1 MVNHGGVIQAAGT
14 LNINTHEKSLSNAQ
28 QGLIASTD
36 NAQLATGTLD
46 NSTGR
51 IQAGGTAAATATTPE
66 QTLLADI
73 SISAS
78 GPMQNVGGMVEAS
91 RNVDIAAQGLDNSQ
105 GSVLAANALTVQSAD
120 AVRNSAGKLL
130 SNGQV
135 RVTSRS
141 LINDQQG
148 QIGSSNSS
156 VAIDTGA
163 LNNQTGTI
171 ASASN
176 ILLGTQQL
184 DNTSGQISGATVVI
198 DSHQQTVTNVQGR
211 ITATTGAIEL
221 ESGALFNQGGLI
233 QAKQQLSL
241 NTHNQMLVNA
251 DTKDVGGLLS
261 GSDLILKT
269 GAWNNINGNV
279 QSAATVQARAS
290 SLDNSAGKILAGKT
304 LNLATSDAL
313 VNTSGQI
320 AATEAV
326 TVQAGS
332 ITNTA
337 QGQIGSVSDAVVLN
351 TGSFDNQTGVVMGST
366 SLRVDSQTLNNAQGT
381 LSAGT
386 TSIDTHQQSLNNNA
400 GTIAA
405 TTGALFLSSG
415 VISNQTGTMFAAD
428 ALRLVG
434 TGNLDNTQGKIASYG
449 NAYLNVDGFVL
460 NRAGVIQTGQD
471 TPSSLELHSAGGIDN
486 SAGGSIGSLGT
497 LTVTSGG
504 ALQNVEGSIVSNSD
518 VSLQVAG
525 LDNKAGRVSANT
537 VHIESRNGAGDWQA
551 VNNQGGNIA
560 ANQTL
565 TIESGRLDNST
576 GGSIATTAAGSSITV
591 VSHGQDIV
599 NQQSGS
605 AGGILAAGSLQ
616 VDAQGGRLDNGSAG
630 YIGAAGRMDLV
641 AASIQNQS
649 GTIAADSD
657 ISLRATA
664 VSGTGIDNS
673 SGTIQAKGSDITITA
688 GATDINNGAGNI
700 VADQN
705 LAVTTT
711 GSINNLQ
718 GKMTAGQVLAISDS
732 ARVTNTGGTL
742 HAGELLALRNTS
754 VTGDGKLLS
763 DKDLELALRDSYTLA
778 TGGQLSA
785 NGQLTLSSQGDIV
798 NQGNILGGTGVSVSA
813 VNVDN
818 QAGASITSAG
828 TTRVSASNTLTNRGL
843 IDGADTQ
850 ISAGTVNNVGSG
862 RIYGDRIAIRAGTV
876 NNTAE
881 VVDGVRQSATIAAR
895 EALNIGTLTLNNNG
909 GATLLSLGDLNVAAG
924 IDSLG
929 VASLGQAVAI
939 NNHGASIESMGN
951 MRLNALDVNNTNAN
965 LTVTPH
971 VLQSSERKS
980 DMFAPP
986 GEEPQDAKW
995 FREVGGSVG
1004 MYKIANPDLWGIYH
1018 APAYTA
1024 EDTYC
1029 SGGDSGVCTTT
1040 PAYYEPRTSSRYAEF
1055 GVTPPPAVAAPK
1067 PTVQQYGGITFTI
1080 GGFDGESSTT
1090 RVIWPQG
1097 SDKAGYDAAL
1107 EAYYADQQAVKD
1119 AAVALQNVISAV
1131 NAENNRTTNQYR
1143 DYVYIGGVS
1152 ESIYRDAVASSDPG
1166 RISVGGNL
1174 TVQGNLNNIDSSVI
1188 AGGAISVSGGT
1199 LNNQSTQ
1206 GVQSTETSGTAYSI
1220 HWEHHGGFSDSQERQ
1235 IWGVSP
1241 YSNLSSI
1248 TFNLPTTV
1256 YLQYTKPQPP
1266 KQVDANANS
1275 GQNVQVNG
1283 GVAAGVDREASAT
1296 STQSAA
1302 GPLQGQAG
1310 VSADLRTS
1318 NGAGISSTAV
1328 TADASVGQRASQPTE
1343 VQLTNA
1349 NANGSTIA
1357 RTVAPAAS
1365 LPSSSLFVIH
1375 AGNGNM
1381 PLVETDPRFT
1391 NYRQWLSS
1399 DYMLQA
1405 LAIDPALSQKRMG
1418 DGFYEQQLIRD
1429 QVAQLTGRRFIGD
1442 FRSDDEQYKALMDA
1456 GVTFGKAHG
1465 IRPGISLTP
1474 EQIAQLTSDIVW
1486 LVEREASLADGSRQ
1500 KVLVPQVYVVTRA
1513 GDVMPDGALISG
1525 DSVHLNLRGDA
1536 YNQGTIA
1543 GRKVVSISA
1552 DNIHNVSGRISG
1564 DAVGLQAL
1572 NDINVIG
1579 ATVQA
1584 RSALIADAGR
1594 DLNVRTTT
1602 STNAGGDKDNG
1613 FSSTV
1618 IDRVAGLYLDRT
1630 ATDAGVSNSGL
1641 MLLTA
1646 GHNVNLAG
1654 AVIGNAQANSNTVI
1668 QAGNDLNVGT
1678 VATGNQQNIRFD
1690 SRNHLNWGESR
1701 EVGSVI
1707 ATAGNAQ
1714 LSAGNDVNAR
1724 AAQVLASEDLS
1735 IQAARDINIGAG
1747 VATRNL
1753 DDAYYR
1759 SGSGLFGS
1767 SSLTLRNTVQSS
1779 EAITSDI
1786 AGRTVN
1792 MHAGNNLN
1800 ANATTVSA
1808 TEGGLLSAGNNVTLG
1823 TAENTRKE
1831 YHFEHS
1837 TSSGL
1842 SLSGWSSSQSTST
1855 DTLDA
1860 VRHTGSVAST
1870 VGGNIVVAGNL
1881 NGAAATQT
1889 DKGIV
1894 SLAGSTVRSEQGMAV
1909 VSGNHVV
1916 LDAVRDSEQS
1926 TSAVQSSSTAFS
1938 PWQIAATKKG
1948 TSDSRQETTTLQGS
1962 SVQGGNGAAVIASGA
1977 VLGQAA
1983 NLQAGAGKLLV
1994 QGATVDLRAGL
2005 NSDLSHTETTF
2016 KKSGVDTIS
2025 DNTPGKG
2032 INYKS
2037 QGTQDHASTSLVPTT
2052 LGGSAIE
2059 IRSTAGDLSLAGV
2072 QVKDAG
2078 TPVTLATAGKLNLDV
2093 VQTTDQQS
2101 SSGKASDLVWQ
2112 SVRGS
2117 GHVDE
2122 TTHYNQLGSNVT
2134 IIAPQITAQMSVKDS
2149 AQALAQQP
2157 GLQWMGQ
2164 LTSNPELAGKV
2175 NWQQVQQAHEQWNYK
2190 QQGLSPA
2197 AAAVVAIVVA
2207 YFTAGAGTSL
2217 ATSTS
2222 MTTTAGS
2229 ATASG
2234 VAAAGA
2240 GVAGSGVAA
2249 GTVLTTTGAVVAG
2262 ASGAAISTLASKA
2275 AVSLINNGGDLGKTL
2290 NDLGSSDSVRQL
2302 AAAALT
2308 GGALVGLNAS
2318 MGWDKPASSTTLD
2331 WTDKLGRSLSNNLAD
2346 ASIKSALGQGKLEDN
2361 LKGAIV
2367 GALGASLANAVG
2379 DLSTGDNAALNSFGN
2394 KVAHALVGCGMGA
2407 AMQGGKDGCA
2417 AGALGA
2423 VVGEATAELFNSSG
2437 TVKPFTKELAQIT
2450 AIVAAAATGQDVNT
2464 AQLAA
2469 NNSVSNNYLA
2479 HAERELLK
2487 KATAACAT
2495 SGFANKAAC
2504 DTTYFLQR
2512 KDELSSRLLANAAAT
2527 CKGEE
2532 CKAVADFAYQESK
2545 RVACPPGYA
2554 CADQNEVNKD
2564 WYAATSKAQG
2574 LQNVYPELWVMDV
2587 KAVADLAK
2595 FGVNLTRAT
2604 SLNAAESL
2612 NILRTLRSSGAG
2624 LSDNLLAEADFAA
2637 YNVKYAIP
2645 KSAVNVVP
2653 KYVPGTLSAAD
2664 EAAFA
2669 GALSYINAGTKPS
2682 GALAK
2687 KWGTQFKNL
2696 EGELPGAQGLA
2707 SPYVEYR
2714 VAPSAGQIGA
2724 GTNRIVVNSQ
2734 TGEVYYT
2741 WTHYGTSGNPPFV
2754 KIR

>member
-1 MVNHGGVIQAAGT
+1 MLAG
-14 LNINTHEKSLSNAQ
+14 
-28 QGLIASTD
+28 D
-36 NAQLATGTLD
+36 
-46 NSTGR
+46 
-51 IQAGGTAAATATTPE
+51 
-66 QTLLADI
+66 
-73 SISAS
+73 
-78 GPMQNVGGMVEAS
+78 
-91 RNVDIAAQGLDNSQ
+91 
-105 GSVLAANALTVQSAD
+105 ALTVQSAD
-120 AVRNSAGKLL
+120 VVRNSAGKLL
-130 SNGQV
+130 SNGQA
-135 RVTSRS
+135 RITSSS

-148 QIGSSNSS
+148 QIGSSSS
-156 VAIDTGA
+156 NVAIDTGA

-176 ILLGTQQL
+176 VSLDTQQL
-184 DNTSGQISGATVVI
+184 DNTSGQISGATVAI
-198 DSHQQTVTNVQGR
+198 DSHQQTVTNVHGR

-241 NTHNQMLVNA
+241 NTHNQMLINA

-279 QSAATVQARAS
+279 QSAATVQARTS

-304 LNLATSDAL
+304 LSLATTDAL

-326 TVQAGS
+326 TVHAGS

-337 QGQIGSVSDAVVLN
+337 QGQIGSVTDAVVLN

-405 TTGALFLSSG
+405 TSGALSLSSG
-415 VISNQTGTMFAAD
+415 VISNQTGTMFAAG

-460 NRAGVIQTGQD
+460 NRAGVIQTGKD
-471 TPSSLELHSAGGIDN
+471 TPSSLELHSSGGIDN

-504 ALQNVEGSIVSNSD
+504 VLQNAEGSIVSNSN

-551 VNNQGGNIA
+551 VSNQGGNIA
-560 ANQTL
+560 ANQTV

-576 GGSIATTAAGSSITV
+576 GGSIATTAAGSSMTV

-616 VDAQGGRLDNGSAG
+616 VDAQGGRLDNGSGG
-630 YIGAAGRMDLV
+630 YIGAAGPMNLA
-641 AASIQNQS
+641 AASIVNQS
-649 GTIAADSD
+649 GTIAADGD

-664 VSGTGIDNS
+664 ASGTGLDNS
-673 SGTIQAKGSDITITA
+673 SGTVQAKGSDITITA
-688 GATDINNGAGNI
+688 GATDISNSAGNI

-705 LAVTTT
+705 LAITTT
-711 GSINNLQ
+711 GGINNQQ
-718 GKMTAGQVLAISDS
+718 GQMTAGQVLAISDS

-798 NQGNILGGTGVSVSA
+798 NQGKILGGTGVSVSA

-881 VVDGVRQSATIAAR
+881 VVDGAPQSATIAAR
-895 EALNIGTLTLNNNG
+895 ETLSIGTLTLNNNG

-929 VASLGQAVAI
+929 VASIGQAVAI
-939 NNHGASIESMGN
+939 NNHGGNIESMVN

-1004 MYKIANPDLWGIYH
+1004 LYKIANPDLWGIYH
-1018 APAYTA
+1018 APAYKP
-1024 EDTYC
+1024 ERTYC
-1029 SGGDSGVCTTT
+1029 SGGDSEVCTTT
-1040 PAYYEPRTSSRYAEF
+1040 RAYYEPRTSSRYAEF
-1055 GVTPPPAVAAPK
+1055 GVTPPPAVAASK

-1080 GGFDGESSTT
+1080 GGFDGESSTI

-1097 SDKAGYDAAL
+1097 SNKAGYDAAL

-1220 HWEHHGGFSDSQERQ
+1220 HWEHHGGFRDSQERQ
-1235 IWGVSP
+1235 IRGVSP
-1241 YSNLSSI
+1241 YSNLSTI

-1256 YLQYTKPQPP
+1256 YLQYTKPQLP

-1275 GQNVQVNG
+1275 GQNVQVNA
-1283 GVAAGVDREASAT
+1283 GVAAGVDREAPGT
-1296 STQSAA
+1296 STQGAA
-1302 GPLQGQAG
+1302 GPLQGQTAG
-1310 VSADLRTS
+1310 VTADLRTS
-1318 NGAGISSTAV
+1318 TAAEVSFTAV
-1328 TADASVGQRASQPTE
+1328 ASGATDGPRASQPIE
-1343 VQLTNA
+1343 VQLA
-1349 NANGSTIA
+1349 NASASGSTIA

-1724 AAQVLASEDLS
+1724 AAQVLAGEDLS

-1962 SVQGGNGAAVIASGA
+1962 SVQGGNDAAVIASGA

-1983 NLQAGAGKLLV
+1983 NLQGGAGKLLV

-2093 VQTTDQQS
+2093 VQTTEQQS
-2101 SSGKASDLVWQ
+2101 SSGKASDLAWQ

-2164 LTSNPELAGKV
+2164 LSSNPELASKV
-2175 NWQQVQQAHEQWNYK
+2175 NWQQVQEAHEQWNYK
-2190 QQGLSPA
+2190 QQGLTPA
-2197 AAAVVAIVVA
+2197 AAAVVAIVAAWVVGPA
-2207 YFTAGAGTSL
+2207 AASL
-2217 ATSTS
+2217 
-2222 MTTTAGS
+2222 GQ
-2229 ATASG
+2229 G
-2234 VAAAGA
+2234 AAAGA
-2240 GVAGSGVAA
+2240 AA
-2249 GTVLTTTGAVVAG
+2249 AG
-2262 ASGAAISTLASKA
+2262 ASTTAVVISGAVQAGVTTLASQA
-2275 AVSLINNGGDLGKTL
+2275 AVSVINNGGDLGKVL
-2290 NDLGSSDSVRQL
+2290 DDLGSKESVRNL
-2302 AAAALT
+2302 ATAMVTA
-2308 GGALVGLNAS
+2308 GALSGLNAS
-2318 MGWDKPASSTTLD
+2318 MGWDKPPSGTLD
-2331 WTDKLGRSLSNNLAD
+2331 WTDKLGRSLTNNLAQ
-2346 ASIKSALGQGKLEDN
+2346 ASINSALGQGKLEDN

-2367 GALGASLANAVG
+2367 GAVGASLANAVG

-2407 AMQGGKDGCA
+2407 AMQGSSKGCA

-2423 VVGEATAELFNSSG
+2423 VIAEATAELYNAGGS
-2437 TVKPFTKELAQIT
+2437 VKPFTKEIGQI
-2450 AIVAAAATGQDVNT
+2450 AAVVAAAATGQNVST
-2464 AQLAA
+2464 AQLAGTNA
-2469 NNSVSNNYLA
+2469 VTNNYLK
-2479 HAERELLK
+2479 HYEVDEFLK
-2487 KATAACAT
+2487 ASAACKN
-2495 SGFANKAAC
+2495 GKG
-2504 DTTYFLQR
+2504 D
-2512 KDELSSRLLANAAAT
+2512 ANACQTVKRLEQVSMERNSAIRNCKQTNTCEQWLAT
-2527 CKGEE
+2527 
-2532 CKAVADFAYQESK
+2532 VQQD
-2545 RVACPPGYA
+2545 R
-2554 CADQNEVNKD
+2554 
-2564 WYAATSKAQG
+2564 
-2574 LQNVYPELWVMDV
+2574 
-2587 KAVADLAK
+2587 ADLALALQGNYQAGEQYFRAPTNPVRHQLVLRDDLLKAQLIDMGAVVTGMGGYSQLFVNARDEYVAGMQAQGTSWREAQRNFNERHGYNVEGVLPAVGVLAGIGGRGRVAAQPKATNSTNSIVKAAKGGVIVGEIAVTTKPLALPAPKIGEVVPNAMSAAETAQAADIVAFKGGK
-2595 FGVNLTRAT
+2595 FVGQPASNTPGIDGWLNGVPVSLKEVTGNGMTAVQRNVIGGTNQMSKAGQVGDMYVDATKAGVSTQDVTNWVKPGSPIANVLNEGTVNNINIKTKNGWVTLTRST
-2604 SLNAAESL
+2604 
-2612 NILRTLRSSGAG
+2612 I
-2624 LSDNLLAEADFAA
+2624 
-2637 YNVKYAIP
+2637 K
-2645 KSAVNVVP
+2645 VP
-2653 KYVPGTLSAAD
+2653 
-2664 EAAFA
+2664 E
-2669 GALSYINAGTKPS
+2669 KP
-2682 GALAK
+2682 
-2687 KWGTQFKNL
+2687 
-2696 EGELPGAQGLA
+2696 
-2707 SPYVEYR
+2707 
-2714 VAPSAGQIGA
+2714 
-2724 GTNRIVVNSQ
+2724 
-2734 TGEVYYT
+2734 
-2741 WTHYGTSGNPPFV
+2741 
-2754 KIR
+2754 